1 MKKIKS
7 FKQFKNNNVS
17 EEPTNVVG
25 DGKIAGIGVGDQGEP
40 GVSDPKKKKYRNDN
54 IKAAKNLKKSVLM
67 ARKVM
72 GLM

>member
-40 GVSDPKKKKYRNDN
+40 GVSDPKKKN
-54 IKAAKNLKKSVLM
+54 IEM
-67 ARKVM
+67 II
-72 GLM
+72 